1 MANFEE
7 IDSAR
12 KILRLSEE
20 ASIKEI
26 REAFRSLSLKYHPD
40 RCLDN
45 EKENCKE
52 LFKKISHAKDLLEA
66 YCLNYRY
73 SFREKDIRKNTMS
86 REEYEH
92 LRKFYDGWIGDLN
105 L

>member
-12 KILRLSEE
+12 KILGLGEE

-26 REAFRSLSLKYHPD
+26 REAFRKLSLQYHPD
-40 RCLDN
+40 RCHGK
-45 EKENCKE
+45 EKDTCKE
-52 LFKKISHAKDLLEA
+52 MFKKISHAKDLLEA

-73 SFREKDIRKNTMS
+73 SFKEKDVNKNTMS

-92 LRKFYDGWIGDLN
+92 LKRFYDGWIGDLN